1 MLVPTAILVAHRL
14 ELSSNHSRL
23 NKGPRLA
30 FSDHIRVCPDSGSTA
45 GTGRCCRG
53 LRAKRPST
61 AAPRT
66 RIMLDRGDRR
76 HEACAVAEVVRFRA
90 LTLDS

>member
-1 MLVPTAILVAHRL
+1 MR
-14 ELSSNHSRL
+14 
-23 NKGPRLA
+23 
-30 FSDHIRVCPDSGSTA
+30 DRVLPCAERRTGRPDSCSTA
-45 GTGRCCRG
+45 GTGRCRRG
-53 LRAKRPST
+53 HRAQRPST

-76 HEACAVAEVVRFRA
+76 HDACAVAEVVRFRA